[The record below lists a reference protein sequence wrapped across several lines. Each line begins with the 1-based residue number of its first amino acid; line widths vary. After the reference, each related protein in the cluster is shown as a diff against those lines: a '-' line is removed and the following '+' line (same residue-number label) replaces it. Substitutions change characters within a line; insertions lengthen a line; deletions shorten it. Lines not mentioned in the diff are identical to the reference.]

1 MASRGLNAFVRI
13 VELGSFTRAAEEL
26 YTTQSALSQQMRTLE
41 SQLGFALFDH
51 SVHRVSLTEA
61 GKLFYPRARQMI
73 ALYDSAV
80 MEARFISKVN
90 EAGKKR
96 MRVGT
101 LGDQIFRYWVDL
113 FRLSGEAGHLY
124 APVAMRFR
132 DREELCRALLQD
144 KADVCLLL
152 ENSEA
157 ETFGLEFAPL
167 TVCRERCV
175 LLYTDPDPAQQP
187 LTLEEMDGYRL
198 AFHFKKGH
206 NLYEDRLRMELY
218 RRKLAVHILE
228 PEKFFDAEYGIP
240 TLLLVPQV
248 CYPKEKLACTRP
260 LDWGGGP
267 RLGFYFAPDCEPR
280 VREYVACLQ
289 RSLAEKGDPW

>member
-1 MASRGLNAFVRI
+1 MAPRGINSFVKI
-13 VELGSFTRAAEEL
+13 VEMGSFTRAAEEL

-41 SQLGFALFDH
+41 AQLGFALFDH

-61 GKLFYPRARQMI
+61 GKLFYPRAKQMI

-152 ENSEA
+152 ENGEA
-157 ETFGLEFAPL
+157 ETFGLEFEPLTACRELCASLYAGPEQPQAPL
-167 TVCRERCV
+167 
-175 LLYTDPDPAQQP
+175 A
-187 LTLEEMDGYRL
+187 LEALDGYRL
-198 AFHFKKGH
+198 AFHFKRGH
-206 NLYEDRLRMELY
+206 NLYEDRLRAELY
-218 RRKLAVHILE
+218 RRQLAVRILE
-228 PEKFFDAEYGIP
+228 PEEFFDAEYGIP

-248 CYPKEKLACTRP
+248 CYPKEKLAYTRP

-289 RSLAEKGDPW
+289 ASVAEKGDPW